1 MSDYS
6 GYSDYEGGGGKKG
19 GLSPAMIG
27 SIIAAVLL
35 IGGGAAA
42 AVVITGGSGASGNDS
57 DVIKSGDGLCYR
69 VVKATEGV
77 TKEKAE
83 EACEEIGGTLIG
95 KVLQEDGVFEQ
106 FTRLLGKNYAWT
118 LLTET
123 DHSRKYSTKYS
134 RKFVWPGTGE
144 AFDESDSDFVWCT
157 KEPNNSNGKEWCTVI
172 AGNRPSEKGDGK
184 PCLDDRPCTQKI
196 DPESNTNLAAICE
209 VLESC

>member
-1 MSDYS
+1 M
-6 GYSDYEGGGGKKG
+6 
-19 GLSPAMIG
+19 
-27 SIIAAVLL
+27 
-35 IGGGAAA
+35 
-42 AVVITGGSGASGNDS
+42 
-57 DVIKSGDGLCYR
+57 
-69 VVKATEGV
+69 
-77 TKEKAE
+77 
-83 EACEEIGGTLIG
+83 
-95 KVLQEDGVFEQ
+95 
-106 FTRLLGKNYAWT
+106 
-118 LLTET
+118 TET

-157 KEPNNSNGKEWCTVI
+157 KEPNNSNGEEWCTVI